1 LAGREEPINCFTDED
16 SSGRLGKREPR
27 PKVSESCQRRE
38 REREGGLYW
47 AGSRR
52 RNKKRRRRDVR
63 VRTKTLKRRGGAP
76 EMGSGISRGVIK
88 RGQSR
93 RA

>member
-38 REREGGLYW
+38 RGGGVYW
-47 AGSRR
+47 AGSR

-63 VRTKTLKRRGGAP
+63 VRAKTLKRRGGAP